1 MSDIGLGKE
10 NIFWKLNIISDQ
22 EMNFIFKDQ
31 DMFFDDLIGNAVLKS
46 NKAHQKEEVTTEMTL
61 FSEEGDNRKGGN
73 GKIKISTQPIVYDE
87 N

>member
-22 EMNFIFKDQ
+22 DMNFIFKDQ
-31 DMFFDDLIGNAVLKS
+31 DMFFDDLIGNAVLNS
-46 NKAHQKEEVTTEMTL
+46 NKIHQKEEVTTEMTL